1 VGFEWDA
8 AKAKTNV
15 RSHGVRFEESRA
27 VFDDPW
33 SFYISRGDVS
43 PKGGRK

>member
-27 VFDDPW
+27 VFDDP
-33 SFYISRGDVS
+33 YAITIADDEAGL
-43 PKGGRK
+43 P